1 MSDETAAQLHAMRPN
16 VDPRSLLD
24 ELDSWPDADF
34 AAGWAAA
41 TAAAAAL
48 IRDRSAAYYGRGSE
62 ALAAAIE
69 AGEHEPYGGA
79 S

>member
-1 MSDETAAQLHAMRPN
+1 MSD
-16 VDPRSLLD
+16 
-24 ELDSWPDADF
+24 F
-34 AAGWAAA
+34 FAGWALA

-62 ALAAAIE
+62 ALAAALE